1 MKYIRNFDSYKKY
14 NSVNEEFIGAAIK
27 GALSK
32 LFQAFAAPF
41 KDLVN
46 DIKSSFKDGDPNS
59 IKGIVLTNLNQAIDA
74 AQKQIRD
81 KNLQEG
87 DVVNIM
93 NQFITSLTELSKGIG
108 KDFTT
113 AIGDKSK
120 SSAAYEVAKAILL
133 GSKEAGWNGVVGG
146 QGPDPKGGLLLN
158 PNYKYSKTKYE
169 QLLTNVSKGKSG
181 DESLRLKKDAA
192 FKFFDE
198 FQKDLNTTI
207 DKELT
212 EEEIVK
218 IYNDA
223 KKEMGGKATMTYDDL
238 KELFDKKVKVKYKR
252 EGYDDNKEPD
262 EQKDKI
268 GIKLMDALD
277 DQGNVTFKTEDG
289 DTFKKKYEDIIGAA
303 EEEAKQNIQKDV
315 ADKLGKIKGDNEK
328 MDQVNKF
335 VDVLQDPAKTN
346 ELEEIKKIIN
356 K

>member
-1 MKYIRNFDSYKKY
+1 MKYIRKFEDYKRY
-14 NSVNEEFIGAAIK
+14 NSVNEEFIGSAIK

-93 NQFITSLTELSKGIG
+93 NQFITSLIELSKGIG

-113 AIGDKSK
+113 AIGDKPK

-146 QGPDPKGGLLLN
+146 QGPDPKGGLLLD

-169 QLLTNVSKGKSG
+169 QLLTAVSKGKSG

-238 KELFDKKVKVKYKR
+238 KELFDKKIKVKYKR